1 MQRAVFLALLW
12 LAVAAF
18 AESLPAT
25 DLFAPPVPAQ
35 PGQYTQYIEA
45 LHCRQNGMTVPGAV
59 TEGRHVYEVCGNT
72 LRRLDRDDSRHANLA
87 MSYSGATSTA
97 PRMPVWKQAG
107 VYGLEFTVAAV
118 GTLIAEAGGLA
129 TIEGVY
135 QAGWNGPGSVPGATA
150 YCVTSALLTA
160 TGTHLMGKLVRRGN
174 SFSRALAGGAVGGLL
189 GGAAFIDYFVTRKN
203 PHSAM
208 MPIAFV
214 LPPLCA
220 VVAYNVWR
228 SDGTK

>member
-1 MQRAVFLALLW
+1 MQKAVVLALLI
-12 LAVAAF
+12 LAGAAF
-18 AESLPAT
+18 AGSPPAT
-25 DLFAPPVPAQ
+25 EFSIPPALSQ
-35 PGQYTQYIEA
+35 PGQSVQHIVA
-45 LHCRQNGMTVPGAV
+45 LHGWQDGMTVPGAV
-59 TEGRHVYEVCGNT
+59 PDGRCVYEICGNA
-72 LRRLDRDDSRHANLA
+72 LRWPDRDEVWHTSYA
-87 MSYSGATSTA
+87 MSYSGATSVA
-97 PRMPVWKQAG
+97 PGMSAWKRAG
-107 VYGLEFTVAAV
+107 VYALEFTAAAV

-150 YCVTSALLTA
+150 YCLTSAVLSA

-174 SFSRALAGGAVGGLL
+174 AFNRALAGGAVGGLL

-208 MPIAFV
+208 MPIALV

-220 VVAYNVWR
+220 VVVYNVWR
-228 SDGTK
+228 NDGTR